1 MGLLFLKYKLDTP
14 NNGEKAIMDENSV
27 EFNIGF
33 KYSNDEKNTLN
44 GVEGNIKKA
53 DAHASAAKSVW
64 ATLVIPTGDS
74 VKRAAVAQMSIHFS
88 ILFFCLKAIYVIIIV
103 VFILYK
109 K

>member
-53 DAHASAAKSVW
+53 DAHASAA
-64 ATLVIPTGDS
+64 
-74 VKRAAVAQMSIHFS
+74 RAAVGNQPCSDASFTWFRNFMRASLQVLSGKIF
-88 ILFFCLKAIYVIIIV
+88 
-103 VFILYK
+103 
-109 K
+109 

>member
-1 MGLLFLKYKLDTP
+1 MLKIYEGILGLLFLKYKLDTP

-53 DAHASAAKSVW
+53 DAHASVA
-64 ATLVIPTGDS
+64 
-74 VKRAAVAQMSIHFS
+74 RAAVGNQPCSDASFTWFRNFMRASLQVLSGKIF
-88 ILFFCLKAIYVIIIV
+88 
-103 VFILYK
+103 
-109 K
+109 